1 MVRDRAAEI
10 IGPVSKDLV
19 KPLDSL

>member
-1 MVRDRAAEI
+1 MVRDPAAEI